1 MKMLKATDEEFTK
14 MLEEKKLLLQQT
26 TTTDSL
32 DFQQ

>member
-1 MKMLKATDEEFTK
+1 MKMLKATDEFTK